1 MYLRKISI
9 MLTTLNLHKIIG
21 IQYGEGGDSIII
33 KTQSF
38 GRVKLIKHLV
48 NDFTFICY
56 FY

>member
-9 MLTTLNLHKIIG
+9 MLRTLNLHKIIG

-48 NDFTFICY
+48 NDFTFVCY